1 LKLGC
6 ADGCLNCLGG
16 MKALS
21 NPFLEW
27 LDEKRKP
34 CRLEIVDRVFIGR
47 VCKGIDETRRIIV
60 NDLAVSRDHAE
71 IIRRGSRL
79 QIKDVSKNGT
89 WVNGV
94 RLAGGSMEYLED
106 GDVIRLGETSIFL
119 RYPGSLPF
127 REDSDISSLR
137 TAITPKEVIVT
148 NVVADVRGFTSMSQ
162 AEDSH
167 QVYALMKEIFKRFS
181 GIVNDHKGTIKDY
194 AGDAI
199 YAFWEHGAR
208 PSKEQAMLACQNA
221 LAQAEAVDG
230 IRDELRST
238 NPIAEHLRMGWGV
251 TTGSVTLSHY
261 GSRVSDLALVGDCT
275 NLAFRLSG
283 IANKELN
290 KKIIVCANTADLV
303 CGNLALD
310 DLGEVSVRGR
320 KGELH
325 VFGL

>member
-1 LKLGC
+1 
-6 ADGCLNCLGG
+6 

-27 LDEKRKP
+27 LDEKRKTS
-34 CRLEIVDRVFIGR
+34 RLEVIDRVFIGR

-60 NDLAVSRDHAE
+60 SDLSVSRDHAE
-71 IIRRGSRL
+71 IIRSGSRL

-94 RLAGGSMEYLED
+94 RLAGGSSEYLVD
-106 GDVIRLGETSIFL
+106 GDVIRLGETSIFV
-119 RYPGSLPF
+119 RYPSSLGLG
-127 REDSDISSLR
+127 EDSDISVLR
-137 TAITPKEVIVT
+137 TAITPKEVTVT
-148 NVVADVRGFTSMSQ
+148 NVVADVRGFTSLSEE
-162 AEDSH
+162 EDSQ
-167 QVYALMKEIFKRFS
+167 QVYSLMKEIFKRFR
-181 GIVNDHKGTIKDY
+181 GIVNDHRGTIKDY

-199 YAFWEHGAR
+199 YAFWEHGLS
-208 PSKEQAMLACQNA
+208 PSEEPATLACHSA

-238 NPIAEHLRMGWGV
+238 NPAAERLKMGWGV
-251 TTGSVTLSHY
+251 TTGSVTMSHY

-283 IANKELN
+283 MANKELD
-290 KKIIVCANTADLV
+290 KKIIVCANTANLV
-303 CGNLALD
+303 RGSLTVD
-310 DLGEVSVRGR
+310 DLGDVSVRGR

>member
-1 LKLGC
+1 
-6 ADGCLNCLGG
+6 
-16 MKALS
+16 MS

-27 LDEKRKP
+27 LDEKQRA
-34 CRLEIVDRVFIGR
+34 CRLEIIDRVFIGR

-94 RLAGGSMEYLED
+94 RLAGGSTEYLDD
-106 GDVIRLGETSIFL
+106 GDVIRLGETSLFVG
-119 RYPGSLPF
+119 YPGGLPF
-127 REDSDISSLR
+127 REDSDISSLH

-167 QVYALMKEIFKRFS
+167 QIYTLMKEIFQRFS

-199 YAFWEHGAR
+199 YAFWEHGVSL
-208 PSKEQAMLACQNA
+208 SKEQAMLACQNA
-221 LAQAEAVDG
+221 LAQAEAVAG

-238 NPIAEHLRMGWGV
+238 NPVAEHLRMGWGV

-261 GSRVSDLALVGDCT
+261 GSRVSNLALVGDCT

-283 IANKELN
+283 IANKELE
-290 KKIIVCANTADLV
+290 KKIIVCAHTADLV
-303 CGNLALD
+303 RDSLALD

>member
-1 LKLGC
+1 
-6 ADGCLNCLGG
+6 
-16 MKALS
+16 MS
-21 NPFLEW
+21 NPCLEW
-27 LDEKRKP
+27 LDEEQKA
-34 CRLEIVDRVFIGR
+34 CRLDIVDRVFIGR
-47 VCKGIDETRRIIV
+47 VCKGIDETRRIII

-71 IIRRGSRL
+71 IIRSGSRL

-94 RLAGGSMEYLED
+94 RLAAGSAEYLGD
-106 GDVIRLGETSIFL
+106 GDVVRLGETTIL
-119 RYPGSLPF
+119 VRYPGSLF
-127 REDSDISSLR
+127 FGEGDDRSATR
-137 TAITPKEVIVT
+137 TAITPTEVTVT

-162 AEDSH
+162 EENSH
-167 QVYALMKEIFKRFS
+167 QVYELMKEVFKRFS

-199 YAFWEHGAR
+199 YAFWEHGVR
-208 PSKEQAMLACQNA
+208 PSKEQAVLACQNA

-230 IRDELRST
+230 IKDELRST
-238 NPIAEHLRMGWGV
+238 NPAAERLKMGWGI
-251 TTGSVTLSHY
+251 TTGLVTMSHY
-261 GSRVSDLALVGDCT
+261 GSRASDLALVGDCT

-283 IANKELN
+283 MANKELD
-290 KKIIVCANTADLV
+290 KKIVICTGTATLV
-303 CGNLALD
+303 RGSLAVD

>member
-1 LKLGC
+1 
-6 ADGCLNCLGG
+6 

-21 NPFLEW
+21 NPYLEW
-27 LDEKRKP
+27 LDENQKTR
-34 CRLEIVDRVFIGR
+34 RLDIIDRVFIGR
-47 VCKGIDETRRIIV
+47 VCKGIDETKRIIV
-60 NDLAVSRDHAE
+60 CDLAVSRDHAE
-71 IIRRGSRL
+71 IIRSDPRL
-79 QIKDVSKNGT
+79 KIKDVSKNGT

-94 RLAGGSMEYLED
+94 RLAGGSAEYLED
-106 GDVIRLGETSIFL
+106 GDVIRLGETSIFV

-127 REDSDISSLR
+127 GGDDDQSASR
-137 TAITPKEVIVT
+137 TVIAPKEVTVT
-148 NVVADVRGFTSMSQ
+148 NVVADVRGFSSMS
-162 AEDSH
+162 EEENSF
-167 QVYALMKEIFKRFS
+167 QVYSLMKEVFKRFS
-181 GIVNDHKGTIKDY
+181 GIVNNHKGTIKDY

-199 YAFWEHGAR
+199 YAFWEHGVR

-238 NPIAEHLRMGWGV
+238 NPAAERLKMGWGV
-251 TTGSVTLSHY
+251 TTGSVTMSHY

-283 IANKELN
+283 IANKELD
-290 KKIIVCANTADLV
+290 KKIIICASTATLV
-303 CGNLALD
+303 RGSLAVD